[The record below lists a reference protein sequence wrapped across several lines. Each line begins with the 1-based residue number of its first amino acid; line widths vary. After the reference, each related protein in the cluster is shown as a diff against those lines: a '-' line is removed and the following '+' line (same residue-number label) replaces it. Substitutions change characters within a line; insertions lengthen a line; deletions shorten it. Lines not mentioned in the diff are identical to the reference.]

1 MWRLNWIHPFTDGN
15 GRTARSTSYLVLCL
29 RTGYLL
35 PGKKTIPDQIAEDR
49 TSYYKALE
57 CADQGWLEDR
67 IDLSAME
74 ALLSQ
79 MLAKQLI
86 AIHEDAQR
94 LDEQD

>member
-1 MWRLNWIHPFTDGN
+1 MFWW
-15 GRTARSTSYLVLCL
+15 S
-29 RTGYLL
+29 
-35 PGKKTIPDQIAEDR
+35 KKIGCGITR
-49 TSYYKALE
+49 
-57 CADQGWLEDR
+57 LEDR